1 MLGVTNAKHQL
12 LTWSVPTTLGWL
24 SSLLTLLLFNAIL
37 G

>member
-1 MLGVTNAKHQL
+1 MLGVKSAKHQL

-24 SSLLTLLLFNAIL
+24 TSLLTLLFFNAIL